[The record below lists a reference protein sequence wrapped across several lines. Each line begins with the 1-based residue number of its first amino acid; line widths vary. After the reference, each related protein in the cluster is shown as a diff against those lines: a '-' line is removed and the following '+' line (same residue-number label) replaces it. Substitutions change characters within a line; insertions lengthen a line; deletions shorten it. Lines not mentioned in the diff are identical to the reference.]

1 MSDASIIWLLDD
13 REIRRAAICGYLTM
27 WAHQSSIDIH
37 PVESV
42 DAIPPIGAD
51 GAGLVP
57 QLCMLVV
64 GGTSLSDPDMA
75 LRVRSVVRMLAGRPL
90 ALLSDI
96 DSTAEV
102 SLAIELG
109 ADGLITT
116 KMATSVAVAALNFI
130 LSGGTYFEKASL
142 SGICAQRGR
151 SLPDAKATAAAPTAN
166 GVHAARDMMAAG
178 VAGPGTPAD
187 GPGLTDLAG
196 LGFQPT
202 LTHRQREIVEM
213 LKLGR
218 SNKEIARILD
228 ISDATVKI
236 FVRQVMKKYGAINRT
251 QVALL
256 ASDAM
261 SHVDITPLRT
271 IPSIPPGAVSLLS
284 QTGNP

>member
-187 GPGLTDLAG
+187 GPGLTGLAG

-271 IPSIPPGAVSLLS
+271 IPSIPPGAMSLLS

>member
-1 MSDASIIWLLDD
+1 
-13 REIRRAAICGYLTM
+13 M
-27 WAHQSSIDIH
+27 WAHQSSIDIR

-51 GAGLVP
+51 SAGFVP

-64 GGTSLSDPDMA
+64 GGTSLSDLDMA
-75 LRVRSVVRMLAGRPL
+75 LRVRSVVNILAGRPL
-90 ALLSDI
+90 AILSDI

-116 KMATSVAVAALNFI
+116 NMATSVAVAALNFI

-142 SGICAQRGR
+142 SGICEQRGR
-151 SLPDAKATAAAPTAN
+151 PLPEAEAATVATPPSPSD
-166 GVHAARDMMAAG
+166 HAARDVMPAG
-178 VAGPGTPAD
+178 VADPGTPAD
-187 GPGLTDLAG
+187 GTGLTGLAG
-196 LGFQPT
+196 LGCQPS

-218 SNKEIARILD
+218 SNKEIARILA

-256 ASDAM
+256 AADAM
-261 SHVDITPLRT
+261 SHVHITPPRQ
-271 IPSIPPGAVSLLS
+271 IAPVPPSAVRLLS
-284 QTGNP
+284 QTGNPRQTRPGDPHHAA

>member
-1 MSDASIIWLLDD
+1 
-13 REIRRAAICGYLTM
+13 M
-27 WAHQSSIDIH
+27 WAHQSSIDIR

-51 GAGLVP
+51 SAGFVP

-64 GGTSLSDPDMA
+64 GGTSLSDLDMA
-75 LRVRSVVRMLAGRPL
+75 LRVRSVVNILAGRPL
-90 ALLSDI
+90 AILSDI

-116 KMATSVAVAALNFI
+116 NMATSVAVAALNFI

-142 SGICAQRGR
+142 SGICEQRGR
-151 SLPDAKATAAAPTAN
+151 SLPDAEAATAAAPPAPCD
-166 GVHAARDMMAAG
+166 HAARNMMSAG
-178 VAGPGTPAD
+178 ITGPGTPAD
-187 GPGLTDLAG
+187 GAGLTGLAG

-202 LTHRQREIVEM
+202 LTQRQREIVEM

-218 SNKEIARILD
+218 SNKEIARILE

-261 SHVDITPLRT
+261 SHVDITPPRP
-271 IPSIPPGAVSLLS
+271 IAPVPPSTVRLLS
-284 QTGNP
+284 QTGNPRSTRPGDQHHAV

>member
-1 MSDASIIWLLDD
+1 MPNASIIWLLDD

-27 WAHQSSIDIH
+27 WAHQSSIDIR

-42 DAIPPIGAD
+42 DAIPSIGAD
-51 GAGLVP
+51 GAGHVP

-75 LRVRSVVRMLAGRPL
+75 FRVRSVVSMLAGRPL
-90 ALLSDI
+90 AILSDV

-102 SLAIELG
+102 SLAIGLG

-116 KMATSVAVAALNFI
+116 KMATSVAVAAMNFI

-142 SGICAQRGR
+142 SGICAQKGR
-151 SLPDAKATAAAPTAN
+151 SLSDAETMAADPPAPCDH
-166 GVHAARDMMAAG
+166 VARDMMSAG
-178 VAGPGTPAD
+178 SASTGTPAD

-236 FVRQVMKKYGAINRT
+236 FVRQVMKKYRAVNRT

-261 SHVDITPLRT
+261 SHVDIIPPRT
-271 IPSIPPGAVSLLS
+271 IPSLSPGAVTLLS